1 MGRSGPKYGARMKR
15 REFVR
20 QASGGLMV
28 SAFAWQARATTS
40 PFRLSVI
47 TDDLSQD
54 FDRACNIAA
63 NDFGLKWVEVREL
76 WKKNC
81 MALDANEIAEA
92 RRIVERHGLQVTDI
106 ASPLFKVDWKGA
118 PRSKFSPE
126 GDKFSANYTFDQ
138 QGEILERAIALAK
151 TFGSQRVRCFV

>member
-1 MGRSGPKYGARMKR
+1 MRR
-15 REFVR
+15 REFMR
-20 QASGGLMV
+20 QAGGAAV
-28 SAFAWQARATTS
+28 ASTFAGRVRASNS

-47 TDDLSQD
+47 TDELTQD

-92 RRIVERHGLQVTDI
+92 RRTLERHGLQVTDV

-118 PRSKFSPE
+118 P
-126 GDKFSANYTFDQ
+126 
-138 QGEILERAIALAK
+138 
-151 TFGSQRVRCFV
+151 